1 MEFSSNKNTE
11 KRVRYGIK
19 QKIPPSPTT
28 PPQLLLFVFLYY
40 FKLFFWVMEL
50 VQLSKFDCVVAH
62 TSFLF
67 SLLLCLLCCS
77 TSSWLLPIFCPS
89 PSASSLL
96 FLLLFFS
103 VAESCIS
110 CPNFSFYNSP
120 YKKEGNNKPKRVVTT
135 KGSDGGPSYKAWLLL
150 QQTVEIV

>member
-1 MEFSSNKNTE
+1 
-11 KRVRYGIK
+11 V
-19 QKIPPSPTT
+19 
-28 PPQLLLFVFLYY
+28 LLHTS
-40 FKLFFWVMEL
+40 
-50 VQLSKFDCVVAH
+50 LS
-62 TSFLF
+62 SFLF
-67 SLLLCLLCCS
+67 SCVCFAAQQAPGFF
-77 TSSWLLPIFCPS
+77 PIFCPS

-120 YKKEGNNKPKRVVTT
+120 YKKEGDNKPKRVVTT